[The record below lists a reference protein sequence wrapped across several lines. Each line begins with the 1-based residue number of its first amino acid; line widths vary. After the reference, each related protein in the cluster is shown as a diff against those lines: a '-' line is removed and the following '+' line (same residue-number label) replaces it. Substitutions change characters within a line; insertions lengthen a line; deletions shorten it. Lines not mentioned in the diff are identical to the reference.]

1 MTMSRR
7 RLLWLGSASA
17 FALMV
22 PPSAIATPLPD
33 YAALGIDIT
42 KLELIDHA
50 LDIAGQYWSW
60 PHIQAQVFDID
71 SAYVTITT
79 QADVR
84 HYMHELA
91 FTFGGRAFWERLFLL
106 LDIRENFERRL
117 GPDVAVHR
125 RWLSNTQII
134 YERATANDMM
144 LSAAPGDMR
153 HVLWVLESV

>member
-1 MTMSRR
+1 
-7 RLLWLGSASA
+7 
-17 FALMV
+17 MV
-22 PPSAIATPLPD
+22 PLPAIASATPLPD

-50 LDIAGQYWSW
+50 LDIAGLYWSW

-84 HYMHELA
+84 RYMHELA
-91 FTFGGRAFWERLFLL
+91 FTFGGRVFWERLFLL

-117 GPDVAVHR
+117 GADIAVHR

-134 YERATANDMM
+134 WERATANDMM
-144 LSAAPGDMR
+144 LSASPGDMR
-153 HVLWVLESV
+153 HVLWVLEDS